1 MAEGSLEFLERQWWW
16 LLAFLSWLCVWSSE
30 LESGLVQ
37 QKETTKVKVKS
48 RPVRAPPP
56 WILWSHPPK
65 PLSFCRRRI
74 RNCSLPHPQDLR
86 YAHSGS
92 YRLSYVSLKPNS
104 IVAPTTN
111 LDFLPGPNSL
121 KNKWTVE
128 WIPQT
133 QKRVFYNS
141 SLSESGASRY
151 NLNHGVYPLMI
162 DIMGKFLGTDLNYLF
177 VGLQTFPESH
187 ATSFWFSPRTHR
199 FFNNED
205 S

>member
-1 MAEGSLEFLERQWWW
+1 M
-16 LLAFLSWLCVWSSE
+16 
-30 LESGLVQ
+30 
-37 QKETTKVKVKS
+37 
-48 RPVRAPPP
+48 
-56 WILWSHPPK
+56 
-65 PLSFCRRRI
+65 
-74 RNCSLPHPQDLR
+74 
-86 YAHSGS
+86 
-92 YRLSYVSLKPNS
+92 SLKPNS

-111 LDFLPGPNSL
+111 LDFLPGHNSL

-187 ATSFWFSPRTHR
+187 ATSF
-199 FFNNED
+199 
-205 S
+205 